1 MAPTADDGVRLGEA
15 FVEALGRRDFLR
27 LEALLDPHVRFR
39 ALVPPGLRTADD
51 AAAAAAHPRGWFG
64 DADRFDLV
72 ASTVGRIGPRL
83 RLSYRIRLHEEGVW
97 YAVEQQA
104 YLDVGGDLIRSVDIL
119 CSGFVRESDG
129 PEGPGS

>member
-1 MAPTADDGVRLGEA
+1 MERTPEDAVRVGEA

-27 LEALLDPHVRFR
+27 LEALFDAHVRFQ
-39 ALVPPGLRTADD
+39 ALVPPGLRTAED
-51 AAAAAAHPRGWFG
+51 ATAAAAHPRRWFG

-83 RLSYRIRLHEEGVW
+83 RLSYRIRLREEGVW

-104 YLDVGGDLIRSVDIL
+104 YLDVGGDFIRSVEIL

-129 PEGPGS
+129 PEGPES